1 MDTLKRLEEAVVRG
15 NMDEV
20 KDLTQA
26 ALDANL
32 APLDILDQ
40 GMIKGLEVVG
50 QRFECQ
56 QIFIPE
62 MLLSAMAMK
71 EGLSLLKPQ
80 LEKGDAPQLGKVV
93 IGTVEGDVHDIGK
106 NIVSMMLT
114 GAGFQVVDLGFD
126 VPAQKFLDTVKQE
139 NADILALSC
148 LFTPTRLA
156 MKDVIQALQ
165 EANLR
170 DKIKVLIGGAPID
183 QKFCD
188 LIGADGYAPDAPGGV
203 QKARAWLGK

>member
-1 MDTLKRLEEAVVRG
+1 MDILKRLEEAVVRG

-20 KDLTQA
+20 KDLTQS
-26 ALDANL
+26 ALDNNL
-32 APLDILDQ
+32 APLTILDQ

-50 QRFECQ
+50 QKFECQ

-71 EGLSLLKPQ
+71 EGLSLLKPR
-80 LEKGDAPQLGKVV
+80 LENSDTPNLGKVV

-126 VPAQKFLDTVKQE
+126 VPAHKFLDAVKQE
-139 NADILALSC
+139 KADILALSC

-156 MKDVIQALQ
+156 MKDVLQALL
-165 EANLR
+165 EANMR
-170 DKIKVLIGGAPID
+170 DKVKVLIGGAPID